1 MTTRRSGLVGGAAM
15 FSVALIASAGSY
27 HATSVQPQARP
38 ASPATAAVQTCTDS
52 NCHIAEHRWLTSEP
66 GGREHFGSIVRLQE
80 AQGKA
85 TAYGQAIGLADVT
98 APAGMCVRCH
108 GSRAGQNSEIQ
119 GIGCESCHGAATGY
133 LAFHARTPRDYEGAV
148 QRGLRNLRQQPEAG
162 IRVCRDCHVLADRA
176 AYSVLI
182 TAGHPGGAGW
192 KASVAYD
199 GIDSHW
205 RTGYLP
211 GVIDAAERALLARAS
226 ILDRRSGG
234 GGAPPITTGSA
245 PPPARSTPPPPT
257 GSAPPTTTGSA
268 RQPMPDF
275 PWPPP
280 APSAQTVLPDSL
292 FRTAGRPTPS
302 LSAVGSALVNALE
315 RARYSEYSYYRAPG
329 GFALVAR
336 LERIDADGTPM
347 PEAFRFLLPGSQEP
361 FSITAYVK
369 QLFFAPTGLYRQI
382 VFTVTDQPFA
392 ATGTQLNAAA
402 AARLLSQGA
411 NALPREF
418 DALSFTDGHRVT
430 VLIYEFRK
438 GTAEGDVSTLT
449 PSRLGARAH
458 LDKSGIYSALAVR

>member
-1 MTTRRSGLVGGAAM
+1 M

-27 HATSVQPQARP
+27 PATSVQPQARP
-38 ASPATAAVQTCTDS
+38 ASPPAAAVQTCTDS
-52 NCHIAEHRWLTSEP
+52 DCHIDEHRWLTSEP
-66 GGREHFGSIVRLQE
+66 GGREHDGSIVRLRE

-85 TAYGQAIGLADVT
+85 ATYAQAMGLQNFMLPTGA
-98 APAGMCVRCH
+98 CVRCH
-108 GSRAGQNSEIQ
+108 GSPAGGGSVV
-119 GIGCESCHGAATGY
+119 GIGCESCHGPSTGY
-133 LAFHARTPRDYEGAV
+133 RAFHSAAPRDYEGAV
-148 QRGLRNLRQQPEAG
+148 QRGLRDLRQKPEAW
-162 IRVCRDCHVLADRA
+162 IRVCRDCHVLPERA
-176 AYSVLI
+176 QYRALI
-182 TAGHPGGAGW
+182 TAGHPDGAGW
-192 KASVAYD
+192 KAASASV
-199 GIDSHW
+199 GFEKHW
-205 RTGYLP
+205 KTGYGAP
-211 GVIDAAERALLARAS
+211 TIDAAERAVLARAS
-226 ILDRRSGG
+226 IFDRPSGG
-234 GGAPPITTGSA
+234 GG
-245 PPPARSTPPPPT
+245 
-257 GSAPPTTTGSA
+257 APPTTTGSA
-268 RQPMPDF
+268 PSRQPMPDF

-302 LSAVGSALVNALE
+302 LSAVGSALVSALE

-430 VLIYEFRK
+430 ALIYEFRK